1 MKIVICGSIAF
12 IDEMQEIKQKL
23 ESRGH
28 EVEMPSMEVR
38 GEFGEPISTK
48 DLYILRKQD
57 TETKPDWVWER
68 NREGMQA
75 HFGKVAGADAI
86 VVVNPI
92 KNGIEGYI
100 GANTF
105 LEIGLA
111 FHLNKKIYLLHEIPE
126 ASYREEIVSMNPGIL
141 NGNLELV

>member
-1 MKIVICGSIAF
+1 MRVVICGSIAF
-12 IDEMQEIKQKL
+12 IDEMQEIKQEL

-28 EVEMPSMEVR
+28 EVEMPSREAR
-38 GEFGEPISTK
+38 GEFGESISTK

-57 TETKPDWVWER
+57 ADVIPSWIWER

-75 HFGKVAGADAI
+75 HFGKVASGDAI
-86 VVVNPI
+86 VVVNHA
-92 KNGIEGYI
+92 KNGVEGYI

-126 ASYREEIVSMNPGIL
+126 ASYREEVISMNPSIL
-141 NGNLELV
+141 NGNLELL